1 MAGDYLAAIIDM
13 GDPIPQAGSE
23 LGWRVSVVLEANDDP
38 DDNWRPRV
46 RDFDVYQGTD
56 HWYELIY
63 LPTLDP
69 AWRIQRRVALAPS
82 QALPTDAIAFIDGRR
97 VLLLIPRGELEREAA
112 DLRFRVM
119 TFVHE
124 PDDPKRDGRAFDG

>member
-1 MAGDYLAAIIDM
+1 MSIKERTTGTSSSTCQHSIPLGASNAG
-13 GDPIPQAGSE
+13 
-23 LGWRVSVVLEANDDP
+23 
-38 DDNWRPRV
+38 
-46 RDFDVYQGTD
+46 
-56 HWYELIY
+56 
-63 LPTLDP
+63 
-69 AWRIQRRVALAPS
+69 VALAPS

-124 PDDPKRDGRAFDG
+124 PDDPSGTAEPSMADVFPPLDQPLQTFGLHTVPLG